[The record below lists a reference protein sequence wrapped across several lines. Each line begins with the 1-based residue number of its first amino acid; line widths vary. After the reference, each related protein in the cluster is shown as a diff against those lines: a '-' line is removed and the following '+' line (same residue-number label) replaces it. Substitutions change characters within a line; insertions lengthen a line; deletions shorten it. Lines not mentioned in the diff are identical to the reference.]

1 MSAEEHPLIALLS
14 SIRVDK
20 FRYGPDKP
28 LVVLRSHWPV
38 ERALKVLLRHSI
50 TCAVRGSRR
59 SLLAASPPSRAFPR
73 LP

>member
-1 MSAEEHPLIALLS
+1 MATEEHPLITLLS

-50 TCAVRGSRR
+50 TCAVSVYGG
-59 SLLAASPPSRAFPR
+59 PSRPGAAPGMPLVF
-73 LP
+73 

>member
-1 MSAEEHPLIALLS
+1 MAAPADEHPLVALLS

-50 TCAVRGSRR
+50 TCAVRRDVCGP
-59 SLLAASPPSRAFPR
+59 LTLFIYY
-73 LP
+73 